1 MQEGYNKMNSVYK
14 ASARKM
20 LGVKHAN
27 VPRMLRNGYVYN
39 KVMNDTKET
48 QHEKLH

>member
-1 MQEGYNKMNSVYK
+1 MNSVYE

-27 VPRMLRNGYVYN
+27 VPRMLRNSYVYN
-39 KVMNDTKET
+39 EVMNDTKET